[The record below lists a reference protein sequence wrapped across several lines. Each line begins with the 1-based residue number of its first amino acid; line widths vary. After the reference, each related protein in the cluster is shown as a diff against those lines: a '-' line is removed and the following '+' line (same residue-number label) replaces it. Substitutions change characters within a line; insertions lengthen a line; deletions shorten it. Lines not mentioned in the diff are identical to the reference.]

1 MGLRT
6 QLAPGAADRQDDEQR
21 NRAAAIK
28 VAINGALL
36 NLTSTPLW
44 SLCNRVLGR
53 LENRVVLF
61 LHMPPPLWERG
72 WLVRWGMG
80 SGLALG
86 RAAECMAHGPHA
98 WTTTICISPL
108 ANLSTFVRRVGGV
121 IPRLAPT
128 PLRGLGG
135 AVGPFGGAGC
145 AGAAAV
151 CDSSAARAGYRAV
164 GGQVRP
170 TTAATIGKGR
180 GGCQSVATRIY
191 EGLERF
197 GGGSHRHPPASP
209 PIPAPHPSS
218 AIPVKTGTQ
227 SGR

>member
-1 MGLRT
+1 
-6 QLAPGAADRQDDEQR
+6 
-21 NRAAAIK
+21 
-28 VAINGALL
+28 
-36 NLTSTPLW
+36 
-44 SLCNRVLGR
+44 
-53 LENRVVLF
+53 
-61 LHMPPPLWERG
+61 
-72 WLVRWGMG
+72 MG

-108 ANLSTFVRRVGGV
+108 ANLSTFVRRVGGK

-145 AGAAAV
+145 AGGTAV
-151 CDSSAARAGYRAV
+151 CDSSAARAGNRAV

-170 TTAATIGKGR
+170 TTAATIGKRR

-209 PIPAPHPSS
+209 AIPPPHPPSPPQS
-218 AIPVKTGTQ
+218 AIPGAAPGFPAFAPPVC
-227 SGR
+227 GRGAPAQRRAGRLVARRWWPADAQTLSPVSPADGREG